1 MNFNKA
7 ISLFL
12 STALVAQS
20 LFADTSG
27 KSSSAE
33 KSESTPSVVLSN
45 AGGPYIVS
53 AIGANPYQSKMNASF
68 KQSLKIPYFFTVPT
82 ISFAGLPTQLTSV
95 RTSEAQK
102 LPLVLMNYKE
112 VIQEKDSSGQSDLG
126 LRFVVASSQ
135 DTRESVSNKLAES
148 GLVKTGD
155 IILSARPA
163 LAGTIPYIHVQLG
176 ITHAGMA
183 LVKKDKDG
191 KNYVINV
198 DMPLNAEM
206 LGENKMSKFTSE
218 HYTEIDKTLGY
229 HSAMYHIIR
238 AKNITDEQRE
248 NLGKWLELFRSRS
261 KDIYQAKTK
270 PDAVEKYANKIT
282 FNMDYMNPAY
292 DVNKTGDDEMRF
304 VADLGRLALGKS
316 VPKGL
321 TMFCSEFV
329 WSVLSLKDCD
339 PVAKAYKFDGDNT
352 PSCIQKVFEPMP
364 IFGSLYESQ
373 HNDGDAQ
380 FGMSDGPILLADIMK
395 ADPRPN
401 KAGESVRTRLLNWT
415 VLETAGKNKGSIS
428 AGHIAVEAALLQQ
441 NPDFYKGVLG
451 YYALTAVPN
460 TKGFEQQIA
469 QRNYIRQQ
477 FNAGNRLNYS
487 PTAFFM
493 HALVPETLLGQKMTQ
508 KSMDYISTLYF
519 MPPKST
525 VKMNGQATDSYQVL
539 LNAAKATK

>member
-7 ISLFL
+7 VSLFL

-20 LFADTSG
+20 LFAESSG
-27 KSSSAE
+27 KTEAAQNPV
-33 KSESTPSVVLSN
+33 TPSVVLST
-45 AGGPYIVS
+45 AAGPYIVS
-53 AIGANPYQSKMNASF
+53 AIGQNPYQIKMNASF
-68 KQSLKIPYFFTVPT
+68 KDSLKIPYFFAVP
-82 ISFAGLPTQLTSV
+82 SVSYAALPTNITSV
-95 RTSEAQK
+95 RTSAAQK

-112 VIQEKDSSGQSDLG
+112 VIQEKDASGQSDLG
-126 LRFVVASSQ
+126 LRLVVASSQ

-176 ITHAGMA
+176 VTHAGMA

-198 DMPLNAEM
+198 DMPLNEEM
-206 LGENKMSKFTSE
+206 LGENRMSKFTST

-261 KDIYQAKTK
+261 KDIYQAKSK
-270 PDAVEKYANKIT
+270 PDANERYANKIT

-292 DVNKTGDDEMRF
+292 DINKTGDDEMRF

-339 PVAKAYKFDGDNT
+339 PVNKGYKFDGNNT

-373 HNDGDAQ
+373 HQDGEAQ

-395 ADPRPN
+395 ASSAPD
-401 KAGESVRTRLLNWT
+401 KSGKSVRTRLLEWT
-415 VLETAGKNKGSIS
+415 VIETAGKNKGSIS
-428 AGHIAVEAALLQQ
+428 EGHKAVEAALLQQ

-460 TKGFEQQIA
+460 SKGFETQIQ

-493 HALVPETLLGQKMTQ
+493 HAIVPDTLMGQKMTQ
-508 KSMDYISTLYF
+508 KSMEYISTLYF
-519 MPPKST
+519 MPPKSS
-525 VKMNGQATDSYQVL
+525 VRMGGQATDSYQVL